1 MKKSIIAI
9 ILAVTTIFAAS
20 AATVKLYK
28 PNADTP
34 WFTDK
39 VSMKDDKAFP
49 IYDSYAQAFAFNSND
64 IKTTTYNDGSLKL
77 EAFDAASG
85 EKAILWFDAIEKDDI
100 RSFADL
106 CQAYTLLNIQ
116 QKLLK

>member
-1 MKKSIIAI
+1 MA
-9 ILAVTTIFAAS
+9 LVVLFGMFAAS
-20 AATVKLYK
+20 AATLEFYK
-28 PNADTP
+28 QNEDTP

-39 VSMKDDKAFP
+39 TSINEEKWFNV
-49 IYDSYAQAFAFNSND
+49 YDMFAQAFAFD
-64 IKTTTYNDGSLKL
+64 ATKIKTTFYKDGSFKIEYTYKNDIISLK
-77 EAFDAASG
+77 FDAN
-85 EKAILWFDAIEKDDI
+85 EKDDI